1 MDARAALRTACAYLP
16 LAKTFGAKAKKDD
29 ASKTSNYPF
38 YREFKE
44 AAIERDATIDG
55 TSIDEL
61 GEYDKDR
68 VRQMFIN
75 NECSGKDIR
84 KFGDWY
90 VNDEG
95 DMFYSPYKTNGYPF
109 YSYQVERNNDFL
121 IHIQQTK
128 KKAMFDDILPAYLY
142 ALRRVGL
149 KEFTIKI
156 DY

>member
-1 MDARAALRTACAYLP
+1 MESENEEKYKHLLKLP
-16 LAKTFGAKAKKDD
+16 SEEDII
-29 ASKTSNYPF
+29 
-38 YREFKE
+38 REFKE

-95 DMFYSPYKTNGYPF
+95 DMFYSPYKTV
-109 YSYQVERNNDFL
+109 S
-121 IHIQQTK
+121 
-128 KKAMFDDILPAYLY
+128 
-142 ALRRVGL
+142 
-149 KEFTIKI
+149 
-156 DY
+156 

>member
-1 MDARAALRTACAYLP
+1 MESENEEKYKHLLKLP
-16 LAKTFGAKAKKDD
+16 SEEDII
-29 ASKTSNYPF
+29 
-38 YREFKE
+38 REFKE